1 MNKTRRDTGR
11 EKMEVIHTSVL
22 VKKKNLFS
30 TENLVRQNKIYNI

>member
-22 VKKKNLFS
+22 VKKNLFS
-30 TENLVRQNKIYNI
+30 TDNLVRQNKIYTK